1 MKTAKLSLA
10 ILIAM
15 TAACAHPGTGMSP
28 KQRET
33 ALRLF
38 VDGASTD
45 EIALHLSV
53 ERDDARAA
61 VRAQLRTLMQ
71 RYRYER

>member
-15 TAACAHPGTGMSP
+15 TAACAHPGAGMSP

-33 ALRLF
+33 ALLNDLRNP
-38 VDGASTD
+38 SPT
-45 EIALHLSV
+45 ALK
-53 ERDDARAA
+53 AA
-61 VRAQLRTLMQ
+61 
-71 RYRYER
+71 E

>member
-15 TAACAHPGTGMSP
+15 TAACAHPGAGMTP
-28 KQRET
+28 TQRET

-45 EIALHLSV
+45 EIALHLAV
-53 ERDDARAA
+53 GRDDARAA
-61 VRAQLRTLMQ
+61 VRAQLRTLMA